1 MSCRVADHAMFD
13 GGQWFESPLEHTIKI
28 DNFFTK
34 AAISLKLLKSSKL
47 LKFKSQN
54 YKTSCK
60 TVNKLAC
67 GAPLLPTQSRV
78 STAYARAWWAAV
90 FSSLRRTW
98 LSIFNLYS
106 ATRSDRSLTS
116 HILYRFLLLIWLLGH
131 LMLSILCRCL
141 RWVIYSLL
149 RAAFIAHQLL
159 ELYII
164 TWAS

>member
-78 STAYARAWWAAV
+78 FTA
-90 FSSLRRTW
+90 FNSLKTFHNKVYV
-98 LSIFNLYS
+98 LPCHL
-106 ATRSDRSLTS
+106 A
-116 HILYRFLLLIWLLGH
+116 FLLGACNYA
-131 LMLSILCRCL
+131 SYT
-141 RWVIYSLL
+141 VITG
-149 RAAFIAHQLL
+149 
-159 ELYII
+159 II
-164 TWAS
+164 VFNSTNIVIEYKNS